1 MENKIEVF
9 ILTHNRLNFLK
20 SSLESILNQ
29 TMPTRVTVID
39 NCSSD
44 GTEDYMR
51 AAEKSFERVKYE
63 RNPSNIGYNGS
74 FAKALALA
82 SAPFVMPFHD
92 DDILHPDYI
101 MDANIAI
108 QKYPET
114 EMVMCDGRGI
124 PSSEMSGGGWA
135 KPRRDAFYCKDR
147 AASVAFQYAVGKMM
161 FPSVVYKTEN
171 LRSEKLGTFNSI
183 GKIYDKVLVCEA
195 LKNGATIVFRDKCYL
210 RYRLH
215 GGQDTEDLSTAVSP
229 QNVANYLEYFRGQ
242 MSGTLSGRFM
252 FAVKTFKV
260 MRNLQWSTNMRR
272 APFRDFFRAVD
283 AQRRL
288 PLAARAC
295 LIPAVGGAIYALER
309 LAVKIY
315 TCAFPKISL

>member
-9 ILTHNRLNFLK
+9 ILTHNRLDFLK
-20 SSLESILNQ
+20 SSLESVLKQ
-29 TMPTRVTVID
+29 TMPTRITVID

-44 GTEDYMR
+44 GTEEYMR
-51 AAEKSFERVKYE
+51 AAEKSFAGVKYV
-63 RNPSNIGYNGS
+63 RNTSNIGYNGS
-74 FAKALALA
+74 FAKALSAA
-82 SAPFVMPFHD
+82 SAPFAMLFHD

-101 MDANIAI
+101 MDANIAL
-108 QKYPET
+108 QKYPEA

-124 PSSEMSGGGWA
+124 PSREMSGCNWA
-135 KPRRDAFYCKDR
+135 KPRRNAFYCKDR
-147 AASVAFQYAVGKMM
+147 AASVAFQYVVGKMM

-171 LRSEKLGTFNSI
+171 LRGAKLDIFNSI
-183 GKIYDKVLVCEA
+183 GKIYDKILVCEA
-195 LKNGATIVFRDKCYL
+195 LKNGPSIVFKDKCYL

-215 GGQDTEDLSTAVSP
+215 EGQDTADLSTAVSP
-229 QNVANYLEYFRGQ
+229 KNVSNYLEYFRVQ
-242 MSGTLSGRFM
+242 MSGSLWARFM
-252 FAVKTFKV
+252 FAVKTFKI
-260 MRNLQWSTNMRR
+260 MRNLHWITNMRN

-283 AQRRL
+283 AQKRL

-295 LIPAVGGAIYALER
+295 LIPAAGGAIYALER